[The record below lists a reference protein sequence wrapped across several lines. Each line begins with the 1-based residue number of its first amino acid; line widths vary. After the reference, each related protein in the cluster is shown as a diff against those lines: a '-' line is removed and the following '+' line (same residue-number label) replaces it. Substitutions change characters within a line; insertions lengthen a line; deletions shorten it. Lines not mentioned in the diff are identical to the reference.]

1 MMFRRSVDT
10 SIHHKSWLKAVS
22 FAVGREIL
30 NLIYTNFMLQRINL
44 KFVQLVFDMIAST
57 LCGTNS
63 GYGNFRVATVIVHAA
78 DPTTMPYKAAP
89 ESH

>member
-44 KFVQLVFDMIAST
+44 KFVQLVFDMIA
-57 LCGTNS
+57 
-63 GYGNFRVATVIVHAA
+63 
-78 DPTTMPYKAAP
+78 
-89 ESH
+89 